1 MLAPILVTVA
11 VVPILRVTLEAPA
24 LISTAYAKITA
35 NPGDLMVFKG
45 VVIDLIINVAIAIF
59 IVSFMYCRIERIAWN
74 YSVERREYMANLEAY
89 ANEKLQLEKGLL
101 GAGSVNMLSL
111 PLIPSN

>member
-1 MLAPILVTVA
+1 MLKPRSSLRKSNSFAPIFMRLA
-11 VVPILRVTLEAPA
+11 S
-24 LISTAYAKITA
+24 LIA
-35 NPGDLMVFKG
+35 GDLMVFKG